1 MDILCLKYISKR
13 LNSIETLE
21 LQVDQL
27 DYSSSMTMQDVEI
40 IMQDFRAYCDKM
52 TGKVNVNFRYYGM
65 EQQRQQQVRI
75 SHGPQALPR

>member
-1 MDILCLKYISKR
+1 
-13 LNSIETLE
+13 
-21 LQVDQL
+21 
-27 DYSSSMTMQDVEI
+27 MTKQDVEI

-75 SHGPQALPR
+75 SHVHKLYHAKYLFDTTGSSPFTSKTGK